1 MTIIGGWQ
9 KNISQF
15 IAGQILHFSMATK
28 IGWFLKMGDPQ
39 NQSVSIQFLILNK
52 KTMYIYNIY
61 ISGNQLIWPGG
72 SNFGWSGGSPILGPT
87 FWFTAKRLIRF
98 NSSSI
103 RHLQMKLT
111 TRRCRSDD
119 GTLSSR
125 CSITWRSWMVNN
137 GIIFWFQWEFRYSMI

>member
-15 IAGQILHFSMATK
+15 IAGQILHFSMANHLD
-28 IGWFLKMGDPQ
+28 GFLKWGIHKT
-39 NQSVSIQFLILNK
+39 NRIQFLILNK
-52 KTMYIYNIY
+52 KTNVYIY
-61 ISGNQLIWPGG
+61 IWKSTNMTGS
-72 SNFGWSGGSPILGPT
+72 SNFGWSEGSPILGPT

-125 CSITWRSWMVNN
+125 WSITWRSWMVNN
-137 GIIFWFQWEFRYSMI
+137 GIIFWLQWEFRYSMM